1 MVRIREVMPV
11 FQVKNV
17 QASVDFYR
25 DKLGFRPRYQNGDA
39 MAIVER
45 DGTDIILTRAD
56 DESWRTRANFL
67 QRPVASGAESFLPGT
82 GSCRIR
88 VEGVDE
94 LYAAYKAQGLIHS
107 NGTLRDQPWGVRDFG
122 IGDLDGNALAFFEPL
137 ASSRD

>member
-1 MVRIREVMPV
+1 MVKIHEVTPV

-25 DKLGFRPRYQNGDA
+25 DKLGFRARYQSGDD

-56 DESWRTRANFL
+56 DDSWRTRANFS

-88 VEGVDE
+88 VDGVDE
-94 LYAAYKAQGLIHS
+94 LYTSYQPQGIIHR
-107 NGTLRDQPWGVRDFG
+107 NGTLRNQPWGVRDFS
-122 IGDLDGNALAFFEPL
+122 IGDLDGNAVAFFERIGPTQQ
-137 ASSRD
+137 

>member
-1 MVRIREVMPV
+1 MTPV

-25 DKLGFRPRYQNGDA
+25 DKLGFHARYQNGDA

-56 DESWRTRANFL
+56 DESWKTRANFL

-94 LYAAYKAQGLIHS
+94 LYASYQAQGVVHR
-107 NGTLRDQPWGVRDFG
+107 NGALRDQPWGVRDFVVV
-122 IGDLDGNALAFFEPL
+122 DLDGNALAFFEQIAPPL
-137 ASSRD
+137 D